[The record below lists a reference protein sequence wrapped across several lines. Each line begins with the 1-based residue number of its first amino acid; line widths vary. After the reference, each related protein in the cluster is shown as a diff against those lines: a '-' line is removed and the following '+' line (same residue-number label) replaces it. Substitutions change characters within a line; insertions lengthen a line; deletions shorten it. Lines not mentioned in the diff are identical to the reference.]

1 MTDLRTKVEED
12 RGLLKK
18 IELFLPGF
26 KGYRKKEDLRAADSL
41 LRQQLAMRMGEI
53 NRKVDICR
61 DELTKAMEISLMTDI
76 GDISKLSR
84 QVENKIRH
92 AEQGYSNISADIRFE
107 EEELNRMYEWDLSLL
122 QIIDFVGKLADELII
137 SIIGSEGTTGQK
149 MKEMRKAL
157 NDLNT
162 LFEKRMLK
170 ITGLEVS

>member
-26 KGYRKKEDLRAADSL
+26 KGYRKREDLRAADSL

-53 NRKVDICR
+53 NRKFDNCR
-61 DELTKAMEISLMTDI
+61 DELTKAMEIGLMSEI

-92 AEQGYSNISADIRFE
+92 AEQGYSNISADIKFE

-122 QIIDFVGKLADELII
+122 QIIEFVGKLADELNN
-137 SIIGSEGTTGQK
+137 SIIGSDGTTGTK
-149 MKEMRKAL
+149 MKEIRKAL
-157 NDLNT
+157 NDFNT
-162 LFEKRMLK
+162 LFEKRISK

>member
-26 KGYRKKEDLRAADSL
+26 RGYRKKEDLRAADSL

-53 NRKVDICR
+53 NRKFDNSMN
-61 DELTKAMEISLMTDI
+61 ELTKALEVGLMSEI

-122 QIIDFVGKLADELII
+122 QIIEFVGKLSDELNN
-137 SIIGSEGTTGQK
+137 SIIGSDGTAGAK
-149 MKEMRKAL
+149 MKEIRKSL
-157 NDLNT
+157 NDFNT
-162 LFEKRMLK
+162 LFEKRISK
-170 ITGLEVS
+170 IAGLEVS

>member
-1 MTDLRTKVEED
+1 MTDLRSKVEED

-26 KGYRKKEDLRAADSL
+26 KGYRKREDLRAADSL

-53 NRKVDICR
+53 NRKFDNYR
-61 DELTKAMEISLMTDI
+61 DELTKAMEIGLMSEI

-122 QIIDFVGKLADELII
+122 QTIESIGKMADELNNSII
-137 SIIGSEGTTGQK
+137 SSDGTAGEK
-149 MKEMRKAL
+149 MKETRKLL
-157 NDLNT
+157 NDFNS
-162 LFEKRMLK
+162 LFEKRIYK

>member
-1 MTDLRTKVEED
+1 MTDLRSKVEED

-26 KGYRKKEDLRAADSL
+26 KGYRKREDLRAADSL

-53 NRKVDICR
+53 NRKFDNYR
-61 DELTKAMEISLMTDI
+61 DELTKAMEIGLMSEI

-84 QVENKIRH
+84 QVENRIRH
-92 AEQGYSNISADIRFE
+92 SEQGYSNISADIRFE

-122 QIIDFVGKLADELII
+122 QTIESIGKMADELNNSII
-137 SIIGSEGTTGQK
+137 SSDGTAGEK
-149 MKEMRKAL
+149 MKETRKLL
-157 NDLNT
+157 NDFNS
-162 LFEKRMLK
+162 LFEKRIYK

>member
-26 KGYRKKEDLRAADSL
+26 KGYRKREDLRAADSL

-53 NRKVDICR
+53 NRKLDNCR
-61 DELTKAMEISLMTDI
+61 DELTKALEIGLMSEI
-76 GDISKLSR
+76 GDISKLSK

-107 EEELNRMYEWDLSLL
+107 DEELNRMYEWDLSLL
-122 QIIDFVGKLADELII
+122 QNIEFIGKMADELNN
-137 SIIGSEGTTGQK
+137 SIKGIDGTTGQK
-149 MKEMRKAL
+149 MKDIRKAL
-157 NDLNT
+157 NDFNT
-162 LFEKRMLK
+162 IFEKRISK

>member
-18 IELFLPGF
+18 IELFIPGF
-26 KGYRKKEDLRAADSL
+26 KGYRKREDLRAADSL
-41 LRQQLAMRMGEI
+41 LRQQLALRMGEI
-53 NRKVDICR
+53 NRKLDNCR
-61 DELTKAMEISLMTDI
+61 DELTKALEIGFMSEM

-107 EEELNRMYEWDLSLL
+107 EDELNRMYEWDLSLL
-122 QIIDFVGKLADELII
+122 QNIEFIGKIADELKN
-137 SIIGSEGTTGQK
+137 SIIGIDGTTGQK
-149 MKEMRKAL
+149 MKDIRKAL
-157 NDLNT
+157 NDFNT
-162 LFEKRMLK
+162 IFEKRISK